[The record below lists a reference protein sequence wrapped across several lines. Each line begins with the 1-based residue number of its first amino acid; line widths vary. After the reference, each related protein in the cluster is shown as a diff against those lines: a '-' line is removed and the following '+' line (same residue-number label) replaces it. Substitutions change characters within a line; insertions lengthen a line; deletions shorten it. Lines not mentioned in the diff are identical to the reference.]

1 MDFSNSKLE
10 YLLAEYEKAHPI
22 ESKQDLIRAI
32 EKIIASERQ
41 KDNSSCDAEMISEA
55 EMMILSLKGYNVNE
69 VIKNAEESK
78 NRFKERIVLKDKPV
92 IHKHNGRIGIRRA
105 AVILV
110 AVISIVMMTTI
121 IASAFGFDLVEFVSS
136 NVRYILSLSAGD
148 EIVDGIT
155 LVQNQKQ
162 IKYDSIEELMEAQN
176 IKSFLY
182 PKAGTYDVKQI
193 FIVDYGNYVEYLVTD
208 FDNVALYTVS
218 NVESTITD
226 DYKAEQYNGYE
237 LYVLSHDD
245 MCQIIFRY
253 EDYEYCI
260 FNDTYENSIKI
271 IDSLEVIEHE

>member
-22 ESKQDLIRAI
+22 GSKQDLIRAI

-55 EMMILSLKGYNVNE
+55 EMMILSLKGYNINE

-78 NRFKERIVLKDKPV
+78 NRFKEKIVLKDKPV
-92 IHKHNGRIGIRRA
+92 IHKRSGRIGMRRA
-105 AVILV
+105 AVVLV

-121 IASAFGFDLVEFVSS
+121 IASAFGFDIVDFVSS
-136 NVRYILSLSAGD
+136 NVRYILSLSPGD
-148 EIVDGIT
+148 EIADGVT

-176 IKSFLY
+176 IKSLLY
-182 PKAGTYDVKQI
+182 PKADTYDVEQI
-193 FIVDYGNYVEYLVTD
+193 FVVNYGNYTEYFVTD
-208 FDNVALYTVS
+208 SGESALYSVS
-218 NVESTITD
+218 TAESQITD

-237 LYVLSHDD
+237 LYVLSRDGQ
-245 MCQIIFRY
+245 CQIIFRY
-253 EDYEYCI
+253 GDYEYCI